1 MDGVASH
8 KLHSDTMAASLE
20 QGGGGGGGEGG
31 GVGGGGEV
39 VVLRRCSRQREA
51 RARGRNLHSGI
62 IIMSASWKQL
72 CLQILLLLVS
82 CRHIN
87 TKTPGPTPPPLIPI
101 DQLPTDVR
109 SVALKG
115 ESHTEKVEL
124 LNPVNLALECTWTGN
139 QDKLANITGLW
150 RKDGEEVKNS
160 NQTVPM
166 ENDQYNL
173 KRVFS
178 IVNEEDLGS
187 YTCEFGSKAKIDFV
201 LADREVRDKPIV
213 SYVGDFVVIT
223 CKMEETK
230 PEPSTWYWYRAN
242 GTDKEQIIAA
252 EEPLRYEIKN
262 EERKTKLVVSSLVEA
277 DGGFFHEPLKPFVA
291 IVIEVIVLVA
301 IILLYEKSQSKK
313 NSAAAENGTTDQ
325 TNTLTQGESNGPG
338 ESSSM
343 RQRKVN
349 VTTQK
354 PGERLLLVHEEL
366 NQKLEDVVVQTHH
379 LSVLHA
385 VVQPQALGA
394 PQEVLSGLLLASVST
409 ERATKKEKNFPSV
422 ITAWDTK
429 GLVTSSWFQ
438 KPRDLHL
445 IGLLQPGHP
454 VSVVAI
460 RHQVELSVTVA
471 GRV

>member
-1 MDGVASH
+1 
-8 KLHSDTMAASLE
+8 
-20 QGGGGGGGEGG
+20 
-31 GVGGGGEV
+31 
-39 VVLRRCSRQREA
+39 
-51 RARGRNLHSGI
+51 
-62 IIMSASWKQL
+62 MSASWKQL
-72 CLQILLLLVS
+72 SLQILLLLVS

-87 TKTPGPTPPPLIPI
+87 TKTPGPTPPPRIPI

-166 ENDQYNL
+166 ENDQYHL

-178 IVNEEDLGS
+178 ILNEEDLGS

-201 LADREVRDKPIV
+201 LAAPQIGDVRDKPII
-213 SYVGDFVVIT
+213 SYLGDFAVIT

-230 PEPSTWYWYRAN
+230 PEPSTWYWYKAN

-262 EERKTKLVVSSLVEA
+262 EERNTKLVVSSLVEA
-277 DGGFFHEPLKPFVA
+277 DGGLYFCGAVYAISTSMSHVELKVISFLEPLKPFVA
-291 IVIEVIVLVA
+291 IVIAVIVLVA

-313 NSAAAENGTTDQ
+313 NSTAADNGTTDQ

-343 RQRKVN
+343 RQRKV
-349 VTTQK
+349 
-354 PGERLLLVHEEL
+354 
-366 NQKLEDVVVQTHH
+366 
-379 LSVLHA
+379 
-385 VVQPQALGA
+385 
-394 PQEVLSGLLLASVST
+394 
-409 ERATKKEKNFPSV
+409 
-422 ITAWDTK
+422 
-429 GLVTSSWFQ
+429 
-438 KPRDLHL
+438 
-445 IGLLQPGHP
+445 
-454 VSVVAI
+454 
-460 RHQVELSVTVA
+460 
-471 GRV
+471 